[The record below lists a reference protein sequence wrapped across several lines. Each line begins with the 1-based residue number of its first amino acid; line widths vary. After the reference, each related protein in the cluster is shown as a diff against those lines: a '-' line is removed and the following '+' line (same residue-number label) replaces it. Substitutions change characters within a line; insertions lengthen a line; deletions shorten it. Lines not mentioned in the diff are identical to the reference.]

1 MDTLREQDR
10 WMMSFYRYSEINGAL
25 FFGKIAA
32 MLPPGPIQADLNK
45 HFADESMHSWYWTK
59 AMEELDYKPIKI
71 RNAYQDAYLE
81 AGGLPVNMME
91 ILALTNVFEK
101 RVLKQYFHHMKLPD
115 IHPVIKNTIE
125 LIAEDEKWHIQ
136 WINKALDDMREK
148 YGADKVNRKIQHY
161 KKADEEIYKNF
172 VIENQQ
178 RLDYVMHKSASRML

>member
-1 MDTLREQDR
+1 MDTLKEQDR

-32 MLPPGPIQADLNK
+32 MLPPGPIQTDLNK

-59 AMEELDYKPIKI
+59 AMEALDYKPIKI

-101 RVLKQYFHHMKLPD
+101 RVLKQYFHHMKLPG
-115 IHPVIKNTIE
+115 IHPVIKDTIE

-161 KKADEEIYKNF
+161 KNADEEIYRNF

-178 RLDYVMHKSASRML
+178 RLDYVMHKSASRI